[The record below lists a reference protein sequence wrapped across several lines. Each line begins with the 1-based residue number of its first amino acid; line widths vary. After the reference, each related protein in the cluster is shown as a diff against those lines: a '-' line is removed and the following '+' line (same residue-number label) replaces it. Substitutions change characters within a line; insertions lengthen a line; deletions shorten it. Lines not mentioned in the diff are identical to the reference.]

1 MNSSRRLHR
10 LIASGRQGRGFTLI
24 ELMITVAIVAILAAV
39 ALPMYRT
46 YMVRGKLVAGTNAL
60 AAQRTAMEQYYQD
73 NRTYV
78 STTTSS
84 GAAITSPCASSVTAD
99 TFTVTCTSTA
109 TAYTITAKG
118 SGLTSNAVY
127 TVDEKN
133 NMVTVSLP
141 SVLGSVPSN
150 NKCWILRKGD
160 SC

>member
-1 MNSSRRLHR
+1 MNSSRRPHR
-10 LIASGRQGRGFTLI
+10 LIATRRHRRGFTLI
-24 ELMITVAIVAILAAV
+24 ELMITVAILGILTAV
-39 ALPMYRT
+39 ALPMYRG

-78 STTTSS
+78 STSTPS
-84 GAAITSPCASSVTAD
+84 GTAITSPCASTVTAD
-99 TFTVTCTSTA
+99 TFSVTCTSTA
-109 TAYTITAKG
+109 TTYLITATG

-133 NMVTVSLP
+133 NMVTLKLP
-141 SVLGSVPSN
+141 TVLGSVPTN
-150 NKCWILRKGD
+150 NKCWIMRKGD